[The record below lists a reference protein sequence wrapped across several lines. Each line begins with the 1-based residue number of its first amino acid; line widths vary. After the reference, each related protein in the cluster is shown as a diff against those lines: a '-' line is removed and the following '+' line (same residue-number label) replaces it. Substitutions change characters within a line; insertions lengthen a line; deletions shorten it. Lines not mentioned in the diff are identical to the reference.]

1 LAHQFI
7 QRRREVNELA
17 TEKELHELIGRAVA
31 DPEFR
36 AALLDDAAKA
46 VAEAGY
52 ELTAEQLTGLRA
64 TDLKALS
71 EGLDERLS
79 KEYCWSEGEHGL

>member
-1 LAHQFI
+1 M
-7 QRRREVNELA
+7 A

-36 AALLDDAAKA
+36 AALLEDAEKTI
-46 VAEAGY
+46 AEAGY
-52 ELTAEQLTGLRA
+52 ELTEEQLAGLKA

-71 EGLDERLS
+71 KGLDERLS
-79 KEYCWSEGEHGL
+79 KETCWSQAGCALDYGPYM

>member
-1 LAHQFI
+1 M
-7 QRRREVNELA
+7 A

-31 DPEFR
+31 APNFR
-36 AALLDDAAKA
+36 ARLMENPATA

-52 ELTAEQLTGLRA
+52 ELTEEQLAGLKA
-64 TDLKALS
+64 TDLKSLA

-79 KEYCWSEGEHGL
+79 KEVCWSHDTGCFCI

>member
-1 LAHQFI
+1 M
-7 QRRREVNELA
+7 A
-17 TEKELHELIGRAVA
+17 TEKEFHELIGRAVA

-36 AALLDDAAKA
+36 AALIEDPETA

-52 ELTAEQLTGLRA
+52 ELTEEQLAGLKA
-64 TDLKALS
+64 TDFKSLS

-79 KEYCWSEGEHGL
+79 KEVCWSHDDPCFCI